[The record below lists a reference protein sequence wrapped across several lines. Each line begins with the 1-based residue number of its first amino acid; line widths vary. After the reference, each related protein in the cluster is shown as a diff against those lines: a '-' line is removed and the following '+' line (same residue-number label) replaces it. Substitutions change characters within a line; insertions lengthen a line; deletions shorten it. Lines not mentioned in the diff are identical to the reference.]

1 MGNSSVRVM
10 RDFHNLTVKPKRL
23 HLLDEPK
30 GYISSLAKANV
41 AHQMRFSVEKLEG
54 ELSADGTPHVLQLA
68 LEGDDERTSDAWTLY
83 ADGQVVAHGSGEFA
97 HECFCK
103 SATTFLDVCRE
114 AVRAANLATWSAREY
129 QLLCAARR
137 IAAV

>member
-10 RDFHNLTVKPKRL
+10 RDFHNLTVKPKHL

-68 LEGDDERTSDAWTLY
+68 LEGDDERTPDAWTLY

-97 HECFCK
+97 HECF
-103 SATTFLDVCRE
+103 LQERYDVSRRVPRSRPRRE
-114 AVRAANLATWSAREY
+114 PCHVERT
-129 QLLCAARR
+129 
-137 IAAV
+137 